1 MKEFLVQL
9 RGAAAGGFALLIA
22 GLLIALYCRAEHKTA
37 IRQNA
42 QAQAANRQAQ
52 ANLDVAYAERRDI
65 SEFLP
70 RYGTYQRLGALD
82 EERRLEWMER
92 LATIREERRLPRLSY
107 TIAPRAPYPQLANPS
122 QTLSFQ
128 ASRMRL
134 DLGLLH
140 EGDFIQMLERL
151 RTPPIGTLEIQNCR
165 LRRNQES
172 GAPAADA
179 AADNLSA
186 TCDIDWITLVETR
199 PPATDGTP
207 AAPTGARA
215 Q

>member
-1 MKEFLVQL
+1 MQL
-9 RGAAAGGFALLIA
+9 RGAAAGGFALLIV
-22 GLLIALYCRAEHKTA
+22 GLLIAFYFRVEHKTA

-70 RYGTYQRLGALD
+70 RYGAYQRLGALD

-92 LATIREERRLPRLSY
+92 LAAIRDERRLPRMY
-107 TIAPRAPYPQLANPS
+107 QQLANPS

-134 DLGLLH
+134 DMGLLH
-140 EGDFIQMLERL
+140 EGDFVQMLERL
-151 RTPPIGTLEIQNCR
+151 RTPPVGTLEIQNCR

-179 AADNLSA
+179 AAGNLSA
-186 TCDIDWITLVETR
+186 TCEIDWISLLETR

-207 AAPTGARA
+207 AAQSRARA

>member
-1 MKEFLVQL
+1 MQL
-9 RGAAAGGFALLIA
+9 RGAAAGGFALLIV
-22 GLLIALYCRAEHKTA
+22 GLLIAFYFRAEHKTA

-70 RYGTYQRLGALD
+70 RYGAYQRLGALD

-92 LATIREERRLPRLSY
+92 LAVIRDERRLPRMSY

-134 DLGLLH
+134 DMGLLH
-140 EGDFIQMLERL
+140 EGDFVQMLERL
-151 RTPPIGTLEIQNCR
+151 RAPPVGTLEIQNCR

-179 AADNLSA
+179 AAGNLSA
-186 TCDIDWITLVETR
+186 TCEVDWISLLETR

-207 AAPTGARA
+207 AAQSRARA